1 MSCLEVPVRR
11 LLRDIWRWRL
21 AYLFVGPA
29 ILLVLSVRLYPTL
42 DAIRLS
48 LYDMHLGR
56 PTRFIGLGN
65 YVSLLSDDRLWINL
79 RVTAIFACATVVLSF
94 AIGFLLAL
102 LLWRASR
109 GLSFFRTVLFIP
121 YVIALIVVALMWR
134 WLLDPVQGLLNHVL
148 VLVSGEPLPFLARP
162 VTALWSLIIV
172 AVWNLYPFPMIL
184 LLAGLTAIPQELYAA
199 ARVDGVGAWRQFTGI
214 TLPLLR
220 PTMFITLTM
229 VTLFSLYAVDLPFA
243 LTGGGPASATE
254 VLGVRLY
261 VEAFQY
267 FNRGYASTIGVL
279 ILAINTI
286 LVVLYGRLFRSRT
299 YY

>member
-1 MSCLEVPVRR
+1 MKP
-11 LLRDIWRWRL
+11 LLRDIWRSRL

-29 ILLVLSVRLYPTL
+29 FLLVIGIRLYPTL

-56 PTRFIGLGN
+56 PTRFVGLEN
-65 YVSLLSDDRLWINL
+65 YVDLLSDQRLLLNL
-79 RVTAIFACATVVLSF
+79 RVTVLFTIATVVLSF
-94 AIGFLLAL
+94 ALGFLFAL

-109 GLSFFRTVLFIP
+109 GFTFFRTVLFLP

-134 WLLDPVQGLLNHVL
+134 WLLDPVQGLLNFLL
-148 VLVSGEPLPFLARP
+148 VAAGGDPTPFLSRP
-162 VTALWSLIIV
+162 ITALWSLVAV

-199 ARVDGVGAWRQFTGI
+199 ARVDGVGRWQQFRDI
-214 TLPLLR
+214 TMPLLR

-229 VTLFSLYAVDLPFA
+229 VTLFSLYAVDLPLA
-243 LTGGGPASATE
+243 LTGGGPANSTE

-267 FNRGYASTIGVL
+267 FNRGYASAIGVL
-279 ILAINTI
+279 ILVINTA
-286 LVVLYGRLFRSRT
+286 LVVGYGRIFRSKT

>member
-1 MSCLEVPVRR
+1 MQL
-11 LLRDIWRWRL
+11 LLRDIWRSRL

-29 ILLVLSVRLYPTL
+29 VLFVLGIRLYPTL
-42 DAIRLS
+42 DAFRLS

-56 PTRFIGLGN
+56 PTRFVGLAN
-65 YVSLLSDDRLWINL
+65 YAGLLSDQRLIGDLW
-79 RVTAIFACATVVLSF
+79 VTLVFTVATVVLSF
-94 AIGFLLAL
+94 GLGFLLAL
-102 LLWRASR
+102 LLWRAGR
-109 GLSFFRTVLFIP
+109 GFTFFRTALFLP

-134 WLLDPVQGLLNHVL
+134 WLLDPVQGLLNYIL
-148 VLVSGEPLPFLARP
+148 VMTGGDPVPFLARP
-162 VTALWSLIIV
+162 ATALWALVVI

-199 ARVDGVGAWRQFTGI
+199 ARVDGVGAWRQFRDI

-243 LTGGGPASATE
+243 LTGGGPANSTE

-261 VEAFQY
+261 VEAFKY

-279 ILAINTI
+279 TLAINAV
-286 LVVLYGRLFRSRT
+286 LVVGYGRIFRSKS